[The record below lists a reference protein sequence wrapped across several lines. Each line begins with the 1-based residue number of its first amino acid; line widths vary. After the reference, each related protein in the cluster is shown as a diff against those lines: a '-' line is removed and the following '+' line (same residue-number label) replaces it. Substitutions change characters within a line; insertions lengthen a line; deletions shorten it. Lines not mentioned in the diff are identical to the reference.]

1 MSFQLPI
8 EYCPDKKKIFDNLY
22 TDLELL
28 KGESKGMYEYLMQPS
43 TTLGERI
50 KSDEIYE
57 CEGPFDI
64 EKIVQKVD
72 GLVTKIGG
80 AAESIDSLIIVLK

>member
-1 MSFQLPI
+1 MSFKLPI

-43 TTLGERI
+43 TTLGKNMLEQWEMHNL
-50 KSDEIYE
+50 D
-57 CEGPFDI
+57 C
-64 EKIVQKVD
+64 IV
-72 GLVTKIGG
+72 
-80 AAESIDSLIIVLK
+80 IIFV